1 MQTKVFGIQINVPC
15 EHGVGSCS
23 YSVCTNKT
31 TLYPDPFGNYN
42 AEKKCPAIPPAI
54 YSVSNLIMNIQK
66 SIPSI
71 VQGEFRMNIDFN
83 SDYAGHIAC
92 LHLDANLKS

>member
-1 MQTKVFGIQINVPC
+1 MQTKIFGIWVNVPC

-23 YSVCTNKT
+23 YSVCSNT
-31 TLYPDPFGNYN
+31 TALYPYLFGNDN
-42 AEKKCPAIPPAI
+42 AEKKCPPVPPAI
-54 YSVSNLIMNIQK
+54 YSLVNLVMNIQK

-71 VQGEFRMNIDFN
+71 AHGEFRMNIDFN
-83 SDYAGHIAC
+83 SNYAGHIAC